1 MFART
6 LANWVLE
13 FEKWAP
19 TVVKFAYKGS
29 PNNRRE
35 IQAQMRGT
43 KFNVLITTYEYVIKD
58 KSILAKV
65 CSMYMFY
72 VYVLCLCISE
82 IKLYVFFRPDVF
94 KFIQKYIMQSQH
106 KR

>member
-1 MFART
+1 VLHQRLYTPHPILLLLSHRT

-19 TVVKFAYKGS
+19 AVVKFAYKGS

-43 KFNVLITTYEYVIKD
+43 KFNVLVTTYEYVIKD
-58 KSILAKV
+58 KNILAKV
-65 CSMYMFY
+65 S
-72 VYVLCLCISE
+72 V
-82 IKLYVFFRPDVF
+82 
-94 KFIQKYIMQSQH
+94 
-106 KR
+106 

>member
-1 MFART
+1 MFIDVCSRT

-19 TVVKFAYKGS
+19 AVVKFAYKGS

-43 KFNVLITTYEYVIKD
+43 KFNVLVTTYEYVIKD
-58 KSILAKV
+58 RGILAKV
-65 CSMYMFY
+65 LPCVIYLANMFFLWY
-72 VYVLCLCISE
+72 YNLVIWFC
-82 IKLYVFFRPDVF
+82 
-94 KFIQKYIMQSQH
+94 H
-106 KR
+106 

>member
-1 MFART
+1 M
-6 LANWVLE
+6 LE

-19 TVVKFAYKGS
+19 AVVKFAYKGS

-35 IQAQMRGT
+35 IQTQMRGT

-65 CSMYMFY
+65 WYTHPVARHRIYYIWTADPSFSTGSMY
-72 VYVLCLCISE
+72 LL
-82 IKLYVFFRPDVF
+82 
-94 KFIQKYIMQSQH
+94 Q
-106 KR
+106 

>member
-1 MFART
+1 
-6 LANWVLE
+6 
-13 FEKWAP
+13 
-19 TVVKFAYKGS
+19 
-29 PNNRRE
+29 
-35 IQAQMRGT
+35 MRGT

-65 CSMYMFY
+65 CSMYMFYMSMYMFY